1 MTQSYE
7 QAKRWLE
14 SCDPKAELKDSE
26 ITDVKSLVSHP
37 GFFALLSL
45 LGAERQGC
53 YVALANVNLEDV
65 GGRRQGSVLQGRIMG
80 IERVR
85 EAVLELYEQT
95 PQVPAEERKQ

>member
-1 MTQSYE
+1 MTEAYDKAQ
-7 QAKRWLE
+7 RWLE
-14 SCDPKAELKDSE
+14 SWDPKATLSDSE
-26 ITDVKSLVSHP
+26 VDAVRSLIGHS
-37 GFFALLSL
+37 GFGSLLSL